1 MRFQLKYK
9 NSKLIALVSL
19 LFSILSCD
27 KTPSN
32 LPLSTVPNDTTV
44 HGIFI
49 CNEGNFQWGNA
60 SLSFYN
66 SANSSTHEDVF
77 KSSNQRGLGDVLQSM
92 SIVGEEAY
100 LVVNNSQKIEVMN
113 AKTFKSTATIKGF
126 NSPRFILP
134 LGSNKAYVSDLY
146 EKAIWIVNLQT
157 KQITGKV
164 VIPSW
169 TEEMVYINN
178 KVYVCGRTSNYVYVI
193 NSVNDQLIDSINI
206 GYGAQNMVLDQTEK
220 IWVLTVGKDAIAAQ
234 LHCIGTSGNLVN
246 SFSFSNGSIPNK
258 LICNPSKTKI
268 YWINKDIYT
277 MNIDANQLPAI
288 PIISAEGKNFY
299 AIGYNPNQKEILA
312 SDAKD
317 YVQKSEIYRYDTVGN
332 LKGNFKAGINA
343 TYFYSK

>member
-9 NSKLIALVSL
+9 NSKLIVLVSL

-32 LPLSTVPNDTTV
+32 PPLSKVPSDTTA
-44 HGIFI
+44 HGMFI

-66 SANSSTHEDVF
+66 TSNFTLQEDIF
-77 KSSNQRGLGDVLQSM
+77 KSSNQKGLGDVLQSM
-92 SIVGEEAY
+92 SIVGEDAY
-100 LVVNNSQKIEVMN
+100 LVVNNSQKIEIIN
-113 AKTFKSTATIKGF
+113 AKTFKSTATISGF
-126 NSPRFILP
+126 NSPRYLLSI
-134 LGSNKAYVSDLY
+134 GSGKAYVSDLY

-157 KQITGKV
+157 KQIIGKV

-169 TEEMVYINN
+169 TEEMVYRNN

-193 NSVNDQLIDSINI
+193 KTMNDQLIDSINI

-234 LHCIGTSGNLVN
+234 LHCIGTSGNLIN
-246 SFSFSNGSIPNK
+246 SFNFSKGSTPNK
-258 LICNPSKTKI
+258 LICNPNKTKI
-268 YWINKDIYT
+268 YWINKDIYS
-277 MNIDANQLPAI
+277 MNIDANQLPTT
-288 PIISAEGKNFY
+288 PIISADGKNFY
-299 AIGYNPNQKEILA
+299 AIGYNPNQNEIMA

>member
-1 MRFQLKYK
+1 MLLSPKYIYT
-9 NSKLIALVSL
+9 KLIILVSL
-19 LFSILSCD
+19 VFTILSCD

-32 LPLSTVPNDTTV
+32 SPLSTVPNDTTA

-66 SANSSTHEDVF
+66 STNLSTQEDVF
-77 KSSNQRGLGDVLQSM
+77 KSNNQRALGDVLQSM
-92 SIVGEEAY
+92 SILGEEAY

-113 AKTFKSTATIKGF
+113 AKTFKSTATITGF
-126 NSPRFILP
+126 NSPRYL
-134 LGSNKAYVSDLY
+134 LSLDSDKAYVSDLY
-146 EKAIWIVNLQT
+146 EKAIWIVNLKS
-157 KQITGKV
+157 KQINGKIN
-164 VIPSW
+164 IPSW
-169 TEEMVYINN
+169 TEEMVYRNN
-178 KVYVCGRTSNYVYVI
+178 KAYICGRTSKYVYV
-193 NSVNDQLIDSINI
+193 VNTLTDQLIDSIDI

-220 IWVLTVGKDAIAAQ
+220 IWVLTVGKAAIAAQ
-234 LHCIGTSGNLVN
+234 LHCIGTSGDLVN
-246 SFSFSNGSIPNK
+246 SFTFSNGSIPNK

-268 YWINKDIYT
+268 YWINKDIYV
-277 MNIDANQLPAI
+277 MNIDANQLPAT